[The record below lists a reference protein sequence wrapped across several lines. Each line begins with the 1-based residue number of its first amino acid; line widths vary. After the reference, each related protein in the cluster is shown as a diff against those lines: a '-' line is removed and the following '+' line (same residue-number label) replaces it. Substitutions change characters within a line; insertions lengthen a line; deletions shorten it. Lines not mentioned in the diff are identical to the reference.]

1 MSLFGNLYIGNSGL
15 QTSQNA
21 LNTVAHNLTN
31 VDTVG
36 YTRQQVAQSDRTYNT
51 ISVNASIVSNKQTG
65 LGVYYSETRQV
76 RDYFLDQTY
85 REENGRLSFY
95 NVTYTTFKEVEN
107 TLGELDGES
116 FNDSL
121 TNFWESIEE
130 LAKEPSSSVKQGLFI
145 QRANQFLERAKAVYT
160 DLSDLQ
166 DNLNE
171 KVKTDIDR
179 VNEISKRLFDLN
191 NSILKIECAGVE
203 RANDL
208 RDERNSLLDELGG
221 LMNISYKEDVD
232 GAVMVK
238 AEGHA
243 LVTRGA
249 SYDIALYQDPNN
261 GLYTPYWKMD
271 ARLDEAGIPDISNC
285 KVYDLTL
292 PISTARNTDVGS
304 IKAELLARGDTRAN
318 YTYLDR
324 PDYNQTTAQSVIM
337 NVQAEFDSLIHSIVT
352 KVNEV
357 FASVADKDNGYMVDK
372 DGNPLQI
379 FQKIASDG
387 YDATGNFIAEDPT
400 EEKGTTLYTV
410 ANLTINEDLMKEATL
425 IGLVKPDQSE
435 DFELIK
441 QLQDV
446 FTAEEYV
453 LNPNVV
459 TKTNL
464 IDFYS
469 NLVSQIGSSGSVFKS
484 VYTNQET
491 TVNSTEFARQQVVGV
506 SDDEELNNM
515 IKFQNAYNANSR
527 FINAINEMIEHII
540 NTLGA

>member
-1 MSLFGNLYIGNSGL
+1 MSLFGNLYVGNSGL

-31 VDTVG
+31 VDTKG

-51 ISVNASIVSNKQTG
+51 ISINASIVSNKQTG
-65 LGVYYSETRQV
+65 LGTYYSETRQV

-95 NVTYTTFKEVEN
+95 NLTYNTFKEVEN

-121 TNFWESIEE
+121 SQFWESIEE

-145 QRANQFLERAKAVYT
+145 QRASQFLTRAKAVYT
-160 DLSDLQ
+160 DLSQMQ
-166 DNLNE
+166 DNLNKE
-171 KVKTDIDR
+171 VKDDIDR
-179 VNEISKRLFDLN
+179 VNEISKRIYELN
-191 NSILKIECAGVE
+191 NNILKIECAGVE
-203 RANDL
+203 QANDL
-208 RDERNSLLDELGG
+208 RDERNALLDELGG

-232 GAVMVK
+232 GAVMIK

-249 SYDIALYQDPNN
+249 YYDMALFADPSN
-261 GLYTPYWKMD
+261 GLYTPYWRQD
-271 ARLDEAGIPDISNC
+271 AGFDEAGNPDLTNC
-285 KVYDLTL
+285 RVFDLTL
-292 PISTARNTDVGS
+292 PISTARNTDIGG
-304 IKAELLARGDTRAN
+304 IKAELLARGDSRAN
-318 YTYLDR
+318 YTYLDK

-337 NVQAEFDSLIHSIVT
+337 NVQAEFDSLIHSVVT

-357 FASVADKDNGYMVDK
+357 FAQSADKDNGYLVDK
-372 DGNPLQI
+372 NGNPIQI

-387 YDATGNFIAEDPT
+387 YDAAGNYIAEDPT

-410 ANLTINEDLMKEATL
+410 ANLTINPDLMKQATL
-425 IGLVKPDQSE
+425 IGLVKPDQKE

-441 QLQDV
+441 KLQDV
-446 FTAEEYV
+446 FTTEDYV

-484 VYTNQET
+484 VYNNQET

-527 FINAINEMIEHII
+527 FINTVNEMIEHII
-540 NTLGA
+540 NTLAV

>member
-1 MSLFGNLYIGNSGL
+1 MSLFGNLYVGNSGL

-65 LGVYYSETRQV
+65 LGVFYSETRQV

-95 NVTYTTFKEVEN
+95 NVTYTTFKEVED

-179 VNEISKRLFDLN
+179 VNEISKRIFDLN
-191 NSILKIECAGVE
+191 NNILKIECAGVE

-208 RDERNSLLDELGG
+208 RDERNALLDELGG

-304 IKAELLARGDTRAN
+304 IKAELLARGDSRAN

-425 IGLVKPDQSE
+425 IGLIKPDQSE

-540 NTLGA
+540 NTLGT

>member
-1 MSLFGNLYIGNSGL
+1 MSLFGNLYVGNSGL

-31 VDTVG
+31 VDTKG

-51 ISVNASIVSNKQTG
+51 ISINASIVSNKQTG
-65 LGVYYSETRQV
+65 LGTYYSETRQV

-95 NVTYTTFKEVEN
+95 NLTYNTFKEVEN

-121 TNFWESIEE
+121 TQFWESIEE
-130 LAKEPSSSVKQGLFI
+130 LAKEPSSSVKQGLFV
-145 QRANQFLERAKAVYT
+145 QRANQFLNRAKAVYT
-160 DLSDLQ
+160 DLSQLQ
-166 DNLNE
+166 DNLN
-171 KVKTDIDR
+171 KQVKEDVDR
-179 VNEISKRLFDLN
+179 VNEISKRIYELN
-191 NSILKIECAGVE
+191 NNILKIECAGIE
-203 RANDL
+203 QANDL
-208 RDERNSLLDELGG
+208 RDERNALLDELGG

-232 GAVMVK
+232 GAVVIK

-249 SYDIALYQDPNN
+249 YYDMALYADPSN
-261 GLYTPYWKMD
+261 GLYTPYWRQD
-271 ARLDEAGIPDISNC
+271 ARFDEAGNPDLTNC
-285 KVYDLTL
+285 KVFDLTQ
-292 PISTARNTDVGS
+292 PISTARNTDVGG
-304 IKAELLARGDTRAN
+304 IKAELLARGDSRAN
-318 YTYLDR
+318 YTYLDK

-337 NVQAEFDSLIHSIVT
+337 NVQAEFDSLIHSVVT

-357 FASVADKDNGYMVDK
+357 FAQSADKDNGYLVDK
-372 DGNPLQI
+372 NGNPLQI

-387 YDATGNFIAEDPT
+387 YDAAGNYIAEDPN

-410 ANLTINEDLMKEATL
+410 ANLTINSDLMKQATL
-425 IGLVKPDQSE
+425 IGLVKPDQKE

-441 QLQDV
+441 KLQDI
-446 FTAEEYV
+446 FTTEDYV
-453 LNPNVV
+453 LNPNTV

-484 VYTNQET
+484 VYNNQET

-506 SDDEELNNM
+506 SDEEELNNM

-527 FINAINEMIEHII
+527 FINTVNEMIEHII
-540 NTLGA
+540 NTLAV

>member
-1 MSLFGNLYIGNSGL
+1 MSLFGNLYVGNSGL

-31 VDTVG
+31 VDTKG

-51 ISVNASIVSNKQTG
+51 ISINASIVSNKQTG
-65 LGVYYSETRQV
+65 LGTYYSETRQV

-95 NVTYTTFKEVEN
+95 NLTYNTFKEVEN

-116 FNDSL
+116 LNDSL
-121 TNFWESIEE
+121 TQFWESIEE
-130 LAKEPSSSVKQGLFI
+130 LAKEPSSSVKQGLFV
-145 QRANQFLERAKAVYT
+145 QRANQFLNRAKAVYT
-160 DLSDLQ
+160 DLSQLQ
-166 DNLNE
+166 DNLN
-171 KVKTDIDR
+171 KQVKEDVDR
-179 VNEISKRLFDLN
+179 VNEISKRIYELN
-191 NSILKIECAGVE
+191 NNILKIECAGIE
-203 RANDL
+203 QANDL
-208 RDERNSLLDELGG
+208 RDERNALLDELGG

-232 GAVMVK
+232 GAVVIK

-249 SYDIALYQDPNN
+249 YYDMALYADPSN
-261 GLYTPYWKMD
+261 GLYTPYWRQD
-271 ARLDEAGIPDISNC
+271 ARFDEAGNPDLTNC
-285 KVYDLTL
+285 KVFDLTQ
-292 PISTARNTDVGS
+292 PISTARNTDVGG
-304 IKAELLARGDTRAN
+304 IKAELLARGDSRAN
-318 YTYLDR
+318 YTYLDK

-337 NVQAEFDSLIHSIVT
+337 NVQAEFDSLIHSVVT

-357 FASVADKDNGYMVDK
+357 FAQSADKDNGYLVDK
-372 DGNPLQI
+372 NGNPLQI

-387 YDATGNFIAEDPT
+387 YDAAGNYIAEDPN
-400 EEKGTTLYTV
+400 EEIGTTLYTV
-410 ANLTINEDLMKEATL
+410 ANLTINSDLMKQATL
-425 IGLVKPDQSE
+425 IGLVKPDQKE

-441 QLQDV
+441 KLQDV
-446 FTAEEYV
+446 FTTEDYV
-453 LNPNVV
+453 LNPNTV

-484 VYTNQET
+484 VYNNQET

-506 SDDEELNNM
+506 SDEEELNNM

-527 FINAINEMIEHII
+527 FINTVNEMIEHII
-540 NTLGA
+540 NTLAV

>member
-1 MSLFGNLYIGNSGL
+1 MSLFGNLYVGNSGL

-31 VDTVG
+31 VDTKG

-51 ISVNASIVSNKQTG
+51 ISINASIVSNKQTG
-65 LGVYYSETRQV
+65 LGTYYSETRQV

-95 NVTYTTFKEVEN
+95 NLTYNTFKEVEN

-121 TNFWESIEE
+121 TQFWESIEE
-130 LAKEPSSSVKQGLFI
+130 LAKEPSSSVKQGLFV
-145 QRANQFLERAKAVYT
+145 QRANQFLNRAKAVYT
-160 DLSDLQ
+160 DLSQLQ
-166 DNLNE
+166 DNLN
-171 KVKTDIDR
+171 KQVKEDVDR
-179 VNEISKRLFDLN
+179 VNEISKRIYELN
-191 NSILKIECAGVE
+191 NNILKIECAGIE
-203 RANDL
+203 QANDL
-208 RDERNSLLDELGG
+208 RDERNALLDELGG

-232 GAVMVK
+232 GAVVIK

-249 SYDIALYQDPNN
+249 YYDMALYADPSN
-261 GLYTPYWKMD
+261 GLYTPYWRQD
-271 ARLDEAGIPDISNC
+271 ARFDEAGNPDLTNC
-285 KVYDLTL
+285 KVFDLTQ
-292 PISTARNTDVGS
+292 PISTARNTDVGG
-304 IKAELLARGDTRAN
+304 IKAELLARGDSRAN
-318 YTYLDR
+318 YTYLDK

-337 NVQAEFDSLIHSIVT
+337 NIQAEFDSLIHSVVT

-357 FASVADKDNGYMVDK
+357 FAQSADKDNGYLVDK
-372 DGNPLQI
+372 NGNPLQI

-387 YDATGNFIAEDPT
+387 YDAAGNYIAEDPN

-410 ANLTINEDLMKEATL
+410 ANLTINSDLMKQATL
-425 IGLVKPDQSE
+425 IGLVKPDQKE

-441 QLQDV
+441 KLQDV
-446 FTAEEYV
+446 FTTEDYV
-453 LNPNVV
+453 LNPNTV

-484 VYTNQET
+484 VYNNQET

-506 SDDEELNNM
+506 SDEEELNNM
-515 IKFQNAYNANSR
+515 IRFQNAYNANSR
-527 FINAINEMIEHII
+527 FINTVNEMIEHII
-540 NTLGA
+540 NTLAV

>member
-1 MSLFGNLYIGNSGL
+1 MSLFGNLYVGNSGL

-31 VDTVG
+31 VDTKG

-51 ISVNASIVSNKQTG
+51 ISINASIVSNKQTG
-65 LGVYYSETRQV
+65 LGIYYSETRQV
-76 RDYFLDQTY
+76 RNYFLDQTY

-95 NVTYTTFKEVEN
+95 NLTYNTFKEVEN

-121 TNFWESIEE
+121 TQFWESIEE
-130 LAKEPSSSVKQGLFI
+130 LAKEPSSSVKQGLFV
-145 QRANQFLERAKAVYT
+145 QRANQFLNRAKAVYT
-160 DLSDLQ
+160 DLSQLQ
-166 DNLNE
+166 DNLN
-171 KVKTDIDR
+171 KQVKEDVDR
-179 VNEISKRLFDLN
+179 VNEISKRIYELN
-191 NSILKIECAGVE
+191 NNILKIECAGIE
-203 RANDL
+203 QANDL
-208 RDERNSLLDELGG
+208 RDERNALLDELGG

-232 GAVMVK
+232 GAVVIK

-249 SYDIALYQDPNN
+249 YYDMALYADPSN
-261 GLYTPYWKMD
+261 GLYTPYWRQD
-271 ARLDEAGIPDISNC
+271 ARFDEAGNPDLTNC
-285 KVYDLTL
+285 KVFDLTQ
-292 PISTARNTDVGS
+292 PISTARNTDVGG
-304 IKAELLARGDTRAN
+304 IKAELLARGDSRAN
-318 YTYLDR
+318 YTYLDK

-337 NVQAEFDSLIHSIVT
+337 NVQAEFDSLIHSVVT

-357 FASVADKDNGYMVDK
+357 FAQSADKDNGYLVDK
-372 DGNPLQI
+372 NGNPLQI

-387 YDATGNFIAEDPT
+387 YDAAGNYIAEDPN

-410 ANLTINEDLMKEATL
+410 ANLTINSDLMKQATL
-425 IGLVKPDQSE
+425 IGLVKPDQKE

-441 QLQDV
+441 KLQDV
-446 FTAEEYV
+446 FTTEDYV
-453 LNPNVV
+453 LNPNTV

-484 VYTNQET
+484 VYNNQET

-506 SDDEELNNM
+506 SDEEELNNM

-527 FINAINEMIEHII
+527 FINTVNEMIEHII
-540 NTLGA
+540 NTLAV

>member
-425 IGLVKPDQSE
+425 IGLVKPDQS
-435 DFELIK
+435 
-441 QLQDV
+441 
-446 FTAEEYV
+446 
-453 LNPNVV
+453 
-459 TKTNL
+459 
-464 IDFYS
+464 
-469 NLVSQIGSSGSVFKS
+469 
-484 VYTNQET
+484 
-491 TVNSTEFARQQVVGV
+491 
-506 SDDEELNNM
+506 
-515 IKFQNAYNANSR
+515 
-527 FINAINEMIEHII
+527 
-540 NTLGA
+540 

>member
-1 MSLFGNLYIGNSGL
+1 MSLFGNLYVGNSGL

-31 VDTVG
+31 VDTKG

-51 ISVNASIVSNKQTG
+51 ISINASIVSNKQTG
-65 LGVYYSETRQV
+65 LGTYYSETRQV

-95 NVTYTTFKEVEN
+95 NLTYNTFKEVEN

-121 TNFWESIEE
+121 TQFWESIEE
-130 LAKEPSSSVKQGLFI
+130 LAKEPSSSVKQGLFV
-145 QRANQFLERAKAVYT
+145 QRANQFLNRAKAVYT
-160 DLSDLQ
+160 DLSQLQ
-166 DNLNE
+166 DNLN
-171 KVKTDIDR
+171 KQVKEDVDR
-179 VNEISKRLFDLN
+179 VNEISKRIYELN
-191 NSILKIECAGVE
+191 QNILKIECAGIE
-203 RANDL
+203 QANDL
-208 RDERNSLLDELGG
+208 RDERNALLDELGG

-232 GAVMVK
+232 GAVVIK

-249 SYDIALYQDPNN
+249 YYDMALYADPSN
-261 GLYTPYWKMD
+261 GLYTPYWRQD
-271 ARLDEAGIPDISNC
+271 ARFDEAGNPDLTNC
-285 KVYDLTL
+285 KVFDLTQ
-292 PISTARNTDVGS
+292 PISTARNTDVGG
-304 IKAELLARGDTRAN
+304 IKAELLARGDSRAN
-318 YTYLDR
+318 YTYLDK

-337 NVQAEFDSLIHSIVT
+337 NVQAEFDSLIHSVVT

-357 FASVADKDNGYMVDK
+357 FAQSADKDNGYLVDK
-372 DGNPLQI
+372 NGNPLQI

-387 YDATGNFIAEDPT
+387 YDAAGNYIAEDPN

-410 ANLTINEDLMKEATL
+410 ANLTINSDLMKQATL
-425 IGLVKPDQSE
+425 IGLVKPDQKE

-441 QLQDV
+441 KLQDV
-446 FTAEEYV
+446 FTTEDYV
-453 LNPNVV
+453 LNPNTV

-484 VYTNQET
+484 VYNNQET

-506 SDDEELNNM
+506 SDEEELNNM

-527 FINAINEMIEHII
+527 FINTVNEMIEHII
-540 NTLGA
+540 NTLAV

>member
-65 LGVYYSETRQV
+65 LGVFYSETRQV

-95 NVTYTTFKEVEN
+95 NVTYTTFKEVED

-191 NSILKIECAGVE
+191 NSILKMM
-203 RANDL
+203 
-208 RDERNSLLDELGG
+208 S
-221 LMNISYKEDVD
+221 
-232 GAVMVK
+232 VM
-238 AEGHA
+238 
-243 LVTRGA
+243 
-249 SYDIALYQDPNN
+249 
-261 GLYTPYWKMD
+261 
-271 ARLDEAGIPDISNC
+271 
-285 KVYDLTL
+285 
-292 PISTARNTDVGS
+292 
-304 IKAELLARGDTRAN
+304 
-318 YTYLDR
+318 
-324 PDYNQTTAQSVIM
+324 
-337 NVQAEFDSLIHSIVT
+337 F
-352 KVNEV
+352 
-357 FASVADKDNGYMVDK
+357 
-372 DGNPLQI
+372 
-379 FQKIASDG
+379 
-387 YDATGNFIAEDPT
+387 
-400 EEKGTTLYTV
+400 
-410 ANLTINEDLMKEATL
+410 
-425 IGLVKPDQSE
+425 
-435 DFELIK
+435 
-441 QLQDV
+441 
-446 FTAEEYV
+446 
-453 LNPNVV
+453 
-459 TKTNL
+459 
-464 IDFYS
+464 
-469 NLVSQIGSSGSVFKS
+469 
-484 VYTNQET
+484 
-491 TVNSTEFARQQVVGV
+491 
-506 SDDEELNNM
+506 
-515 IKFQNAYNANSR
+515 
-527 FINAINEMIEHII
+527 
-540 NTLGA
+540 

>member
-1 MSLFGNLYIGNSGL
+1 MSLFGNLYVGNSGL

-31 VDTVG
+31 VDTKG

-51 ISVNASIVSNKQTG
+51 ISINASIVSNKQTG
-65 LGVYYSETRQV
+65 LGTYYSETRQV

-95 NVTYTTFKEVEN
+95 NLTYNTFKEVEN

-121 TNFWESIEE
+121 TQFWESIEE
-130 LAKEPSSSVKQGLFI
+130 LAKEPSSSVKQGLFV
-145 QRANQFLERAKAVYT
+145 QRANQFLNRAKAVYT
-160 DLSDLQ
+160 DLSQLQ
-166 DNLNE
+166 DNLN
-171 KVKTDIDR
+171 KQVKKDVDR
-179 VNEISKRLFDLN
+179 VNEISKRIYELN
-191 NSILKIECAGVE
+191 NNILKIECAGIE
-203 RANDL
+203 QANDL
-208 RDERNSLLDELGG
+208 RDERNALLDELGG

-232 GAVMVK
+232 GAVMIK

-249 SYDIALYQDPNN
+249 YYDMALYADPNN
-261 GLYTPYWKMD
+261 GLYTPYWRQD
-271 ARLDEAGIPDISNC
+271 AKFDEAGNPDLTNC
-285 KVYDLTL
+285 KVFDLTL
-292 PISTARNTDVGS
+292 PISTARNTDVGG
-304 IKAELLARGDTRAN
+304 IKAELLARGDSRAN
-318 YTYLDR
+318 YTYLDKA
-324 PDYNQTTAQSVIM
+324 DYNQTTAQSVIM
-337 NVQAEFDSLIHSIVT
+337 NIQAEFDSLIHSVVT

-357 FASVADKDNGYMVDK
+357 FAQSADKDNGYLVDK
-372 DGNPLQI
+372 NGNPLQI

-387 YDATGNFIAEDPT
+387 YDAAGNYIAEDPN

-410 ANLTINEDLMKEATL
+410 ANLTINSDLMKQATL
-425 IGLVKPDQSE
+425 IGLVKPDQKE

-441 QLQDV
+441 KLQDV
-446 FTAEEYV
+446 FTTEDYV
-453 LNPNVV
+453 LNPNTV

-484 VYTNQET
+484 VYNNQET

-506 SDDEELNNM
+506 SDEEELNNM

-527 FINAINEMIEHII
+527 FINTVNEMIEHII
-540 NTLGA
+540 NTLAV

>member
-1 MSLFGNLYIGNSGL
+1 MSLFGNLYVGNSGL

-31 VDTVG
+31 VDTKG

-51 ISVNASIVSNKQTG
+51 ISINASIVSNKQTG
-65 LGVYYSETRQV
+65 LGTYYSETRQV

-95 NVTYTTFKEVEN
+95 NLTYNTFKEVEN

-121 TNFWESIEE
+121 TQFWESIEE
-130 LAKEPSSSVKQGLFI
+130 LAKEPSSSVKQGLFV
-145 QRANQFLERAKAVYT
+145 QRANQFLNRAKAVYT
-160 DLSDLQ
+160 DLSQLQ
-166 DNLNE
+166 DNLN
-171 KVKTDIDR
+171 KQVKEDVDR
-179 VNEISKRLFDLN
+179 VNEISKRIYELN
-191 NSILKIECAGVE
+191 NNILKIECAGIE
-203 RANDL
+203 QANDL
-208 RDERNSLLDELGG
+208 RDERNALLDELGG

-232 GAVMVK
+232 GAVVIK

-249 SYDIALYQDPNN
+249 YYDMALYADPSN
-261 GLYTPYWKMD
+261 GLYTPYWRQD
-271 ARLDEAGIPDISNC
+271 ARFDEAGNPDLTNC
-285 KVYDLTL
+285 KVFDLTQ
-292 PISTARNTDVGS
+292 PISTARNTDVGG
-304 IKAELLARGDTRAN
+304 IKAELLARGDSRAN
-318 YTYLDR
+318 YTYLDK

-337 NVQAEFDSLIHSIVT
+337 NVQAEFDSLIHSVVT

-357 FASVADKDNGYMVDK
+357 FAQSADKDNGYLVDK
-372 DGNPLQI
+372 NGNPLQI

-387 YDATGNFIAEDPT
+387 YDAAGNYIAEDPN

-410 ANLTINEDLMKEATL
+410 ANLTINSDLMKQATL
-425 IGLVKPDQSE
+425 IGLVKPDQKE

-441 QLQDV
+441 KLQDV
-446 FTAEEYV
+446 FTTEDYV
-453 LNPNVV
+453 LNPNTV

-484 VYTNQET
+484 VYNNQET

-506 SDDEELNNM
+506 SDEEELNNM

-527 FINAINEMIEHII
+527 FINTVNEMIEHII
-540 NTLGA
+540 NTLAV

>member
-1 MSLFGNLYIGNSGL
+1 MSLFGNLYVGNSGL

-31 VDTVG
+31 VDTKG

-51 ISVNASIVSNKQTG
+51 ISINASIVSNKQTG
-65 LGVYYSETRQV
+65 LGTYYSETRQV

-95 NVTYTTFKEVEN
+95 NLTYNTFKEVEN

-121 TNFWESIEE
+121 TQFWESIEE
-130 LAKEPSSSVKQGLFI
+130 LAKEPSSSVKQGLFV
-145 QRANQFLERAKAVYT
+145 QRANQFLNRAKAVYT
-160 DLSDLQ
+160 DLSQLQ
-166 DNLNE
+166 DNLN
-171 KVKTDIDR
+171 KQVKEDVDR
-179 VNEISKRLFDLN
+179 VNEISKRIYELN
-191 NSILKIECAGVE
+191 NNILKIECAGIE
-203 RANDL
+203 QANDL
-208 RDERNSLLDELGG
+208 RDERNALLDELGG

-232 GAVMVK
+232 GAVVIK

-249 SYDIALYQDPNN
+249 YYDMALYADPSN
-261 GLYTPYWKMD
+261 GLYTPYWRQD
-271 ARLDEAGIPDISNC
+271 ARFDEAGNPDLTNC
-285 KVYDLTL
+285 KVFDLTQ
-292 PISTARNTDVGS
+292 PISTARNTDVGG
-304 IKAELLARGDTRAN
+304 IKAELLARGDSRAN
-318 YTYLDR
+318 YTYLDK

-337 NVQAEFDSLIHSIVT
+337 NIQAEFDSLIHSVVT

-357 FASVADKDNGYMVDK
+357 FAQSADKDNGYLVDK
-372 DGNPLQI
+372 NGNPLQI

-387 YDATGNFIAEDPT
+387 YDAAGNYIAEDPN

-410 ANLTINEDLMKEATL
+410 ANLTINSDLMKQATL
-425 IGLVKPDQSE
+425 IGLVKPDQKE

-441 QLQDV
+441 KLQDV
-446 FTAEEYV
+446 FTTEDYV
-453 LNPNVV
+453 LNPNTV

-484 VYTNQET
+484 VYNNQET

-506 SDDEELNNM
+506 SDEEELNNM

-527 FINAINEMIEHII
+527 FINTVNEMIEHII
-540 NTLGA
+540 NTLAV

>member
-387 YDATGNFIAEDPT
+387 YDATGNYIAEDPT

-540 NTLGA
+540 NTLGT

>member
-1 MSLFGNLYIGNSGL
+1 MSLFGNLYVGNSGL

-31 VDTVG
+31 VDTKG

-51 ISVNASIVSNKQTG
+51 ISINASIVSNKQTG
-65 LGVYYSETRQV
+65 LGTYYSETRQV

-95 NVTYTTFKEVEN
+95 NLTYNTFKEVEN

-121 TNFWESIEE
+121 TQFWESIEE
-130 LAKEPSSSVKQGLFI
+130 LAKEPSSSVKQGLFV
-145 QRANQFLERAKAVYT
+145 QRANQFLNRAKAVYT
-160 DLSDLQ
+160 DLSQLQ
-166 DNLNE
+166 DNLNKQVRE
-171 KVKTDIDR
+171 DVDR
-179 VNEISKRLFDLN
+179 VNEISKRIYELN
-191 NSILKIECAGVE
+191 NNILKIECAGIE
-203 RANDL
+203 QANDL
-208 RDERNSLLDELGG
+208 RDERNALLDELGG

-232 GAVMVK
+232 GAVVIK

-249 SYDIALYQDPNN
+249 YYDMALYADPSN
-261 GLYTPYWKMD
+261 GLYTPYWRQD
-271 ARLDEAGIPDISNC
+271 ARFDEAGNPDLTNC
-285 KVYDLTL
+285 KVFDLTQ
-292 PISTARNTDVGS
+292 PISTARNTDVGG
-304 IKAELLARGDTRAN
+304 IKAELLARGDSRAN
-318 YTYLDR
+318 YTYLDK

-337 NVQAEFDSLIHSIVT
+337 NVQAEFDSLIHSVVT

-357 FASVADKDNGYMVDK
+357 FAQSADKDNGYLVDK
-372 DGNPLQI
+372 NGNPLQI

-387 YDATGNFIAEDPT
+387 YDAAGNYIAEDPN

-410 ANLTINEDLMKEATL
+410 ANLTINSDLMKQATL
-425 IGLVKPDQSE
+425 IGLVKPDQKE

-441 QLQDV
+441 KLQDV
-446 FTAEEYV
+446 FTTEDYV
-453 LNPNVV
+453 LNPNTV

-484 VYTNQET
+484 VYNNQET

-506 SDDEELNNM
+506 SDEEELNNM

-527 FINAINEMIEHII
+527 FINTVNEMIEHII
-540 NTLGA
+540 NTLAV

>member
-1 MSLFGNLYIGNSGL
+1 MSLFGNLYVGNSGL

-31 VDTVG
+31 VDTKG

-51 ISVNASIVSNKQTG
+51 ISINASIVSNKQTG
-65 LGVYYSETRQV
+65 LGTYYSETRQV

-95 NVTYTTFKEVEN
+95 NLTYNTFKEVEN

-121 TNFWESIEE
+121 TQFWESIEE
-130 LAKEPSSSVKQGLFI
+130 LAKEPSSSVKQGLFV
-145 QRANQFLERAKAVYT
+145 QRANQFLNRAKAVYT
-160 DLSDLQ
+160 DLSQLQ
-166 DNLNE
+166 DNLNKQVE
-171 KVKTDIDR
+171 EDVDR
-179 VNEISKRLFDLN
+179 VNEISKRIYELN
-191 NSILKIECAGVE
+191 NNILKIECAGIE
-203 RANDL
+203 QANDL
-208 RDERNSLLDELGG
+208 RDERNALLDELGG

-232 GAVMVK
+232 GAVVIK

-249 SYDIALYQDPNN
+249 YYDMALYADPSN
-261 GLYTPYWKMD
+261 GLYTPYWRQD
-271 ARLDEAGIPDISNC
+271 ARFDEAGNPDLTNC
-285 KVYDLTL
+285 KVFDLTQ
-292 PISTARNTDVGS
+292 PISTARNTDVGG
-304 IKAELLARGDTRAN
+304 IKAELLARGDSRAN
-318 YTYLDR
+318 YTYLDK

-337 NVQAEFDSLIHSIVT
+337 NVQAEFDFLIHSVVT

-357 FASVADKDNGYMVDK
+357 FAQSADKDNGYLVDK
-372 DGNPLQI
+372 NGNPLQI

-387 YDATGNFIAEDPT
+387 YDAAGNYIAEDPN

-410 ANLTINEDLMKEATL
+410 ANLTINSDLMKQATL
-425 IGLVKPDQSE
+425 IGLVKPDQKE

-441 QLQDV
+441 KLQDV
-446 FTAEEYV
+446 FTTEDYV
-453 LNPNVV
+453 LNPNTV

-484 VYTNQET
+484 VYNNQET

-506 SDDEELNNM
+506 SDEEELNNM

-527 FINAINEMIEHII
+527 FINTVNEMIEHII
-540 NTLGA
+540 NTLAV

>member
-261 GLYTPYWKMD
+261 GLYAPYWKMD

-387 YDATGNFIAEDPT
+387 YDATGNYIAEDPT

-540 NTLGA
+540 NTLGT

>member
-1 MSLFGNLYIGNSGL
+1 MSLFGNLYVGNSGL

-31 VDTVG
+31 VDTKG

-51 ISVNASIVSNKQTG
+51 ISINASIVSNKQTG
-65 LGVYYSETRQV
+65 LGTYYSETRQV

-95 NVTYTTFKEVEN
+95 NLTYNTFKEVEN

-121 TNFWESIEE
+121 TQFWESIEE
-130 LAKEPSSSVKQGLFI
+130 LAKEPSSSVKQGLFV
-145 QRANQFLERAKAVYT
+145 QRANQFLNRAKAVYT
-160 DLSDLQ
+160 DLSQLQ
-166 DNLNE
+166 DNLN
-171 KVKTDIDR
+171 KQVKEDVDR
-179 VNEISKRLFDLN
+179 VNEISKRIYELN
-191 NSILKIECAGVE
+191 NNILKIECAGIE
-203 RANDL
+203 QANDL
-208 RDERNSLLDELGG
+208 RDERNALLDELGG

-232 GAVMVK
+232 GAVVIK

-249 SYDIALYQDPNN
+249 YYDMALYADPSN
-261 GLYTPYWKMD
+261 GLYTPYWRQD
-271 ARLDEAGIPDISNC
+271 ARFDEAGNPDLTNC
-285 KVYDLTL
+285 KVFDLTQ
-292 PISTARNTDVGS
+292 PISTARNTDVGG
-304 IKAELLARGDTRAN
+304 IKAELLARGDSRAN
-318 YTYLDR
+318 YTYLDK

-337 NVQAEFDSLIHSIVT
+337 NVQAEFDSLIHSVVT

-357 FASVADKDNGYMVDK
+357 FAQSADKDNGYLVDK
-372 DGNPLQI
+372 NGNPLQI

-387 YDATGNFIAEDPT
+387 YDAAGNYIAEDPN

-410 ANLTINEDLMKEATL
+410 ANLTINSDLMKQATL
-425 IGLVKPDQSE
+425 IGLVKPDQKE

-441 QLQDV
+441 KLQDV
-446 FTAEEYV
+446 FTTEDYV
-453 LNPNVV
+453 LNPNTV

-484 VYTNQET
+484 VYNNQET

-506 SDDEELNNM
+506 SDEEELNNM
-515 IKFQNAYNANSR
+515 IRFQNAYNANSR
-527 FINAINEMIEHII
+527 FINTVNEMIEHII
-540 NTLGA
+540 NTLAV

>member
-1 MSLFGNLYIGNSGL
+1 MSLFGNLYVGNSGL

-31 VDTVG
+31 VDTKG

-51 ISVNASIVSNKQTG
+51 ISINASIVSNKQTG
-65 LGVYYSETRQV
+65 LGTYYSETRQV

-95 NVTYTTFKEVEN
+95 NLTYNTFKEVEN

-121 TNFWESIEE
+121 TQFWESIEE
-130 LAKEPSSSVKQGLFI
+130 LAKEPSSSVKQGLFV
-145 QRANQFLERAKAVYT
+145 QRANQFLNRAKAVYT
-160 DLSDLQ
+160 DLSQLQ
-166 DNLNE
+166 DNLN
-171 KVKTDIDR
+171 KQVKEDVDR
-179 VNEISKRLFDLN
+179 VNEISKRIYELN
-191 NSILKIECAGVE
+191 NNILKIECAGIE
-203 RANDL
+203 QANDL
-208 RDERNSLLDELGG
+208 RDERNALLDELGG

-232 GAVMVK
+232 GAVMIK

-249 SYDIALYQDPNN
+249 YYDMAMYTDPSN
-261 GLYTPYWKMD
+261 GLYTPYWRQD
-271 ARLDEAGIPDISNC
+271 ARFDEAGNPDLTNC
-285 KVYDLTL
+285 KVFDLTQ
-292 PISTARNTDVGS
+292 PISTARNTDVGG
-304 IKAELLARGDTRAN
+304 IKAELLARGDSRAN
-318 YTYLDR
+318 YTYLDK

-337 NVQAEFDSLIHSIVT
+337 NIQAEFDSLIHSVVT

-357 FASVADKDNGYMVDK
+357 FAQSADKDNGYLVDK
-372 DGNPLQI
+372 NGNPLQI

-387 YDATGNFIAEDPT
+387 YDAAGNYIAEDPN

-410 ANLTINEDLMKEATL
+410 ANLTINSDLMKQATL
-425 IGLVKPDQSE
+425 IGLVKPDQKE

-441 QLQDV
+441 KLQDV
-446 FTAEEYV
+446 FTTEDYV
-453 LNPNVV
+453 LNPNTV

-484 VYTNQET
+484 VYNNQET

-506 SDDEELNNM
+506 SDEEELNNM

-527 FINAINEMIEHII
+527 FINTVNEMIEHII
-540 NTLGA
+540 NTLAV

>member
-1 MSLFGNLYIGNSGL
+1 MSLFGNLYVGNSGL

-21 LNTVAHNLTN
+21 LNTVAHNLSN
-31 VDTVG
+31 VDTKG

-65 LGVYYSETRQV
+65 LGVYFSETRQV

-95 NVTYTTFKEVEN
+95 NVTYSSFKEVED

-121 TNFWESIEE
+121 GNLWESIEE
-130 LAKEPSSSVKQGLFI
+130 LAKEPSSSVKQGLFV
-145 QRANQFLERAKAVYT
+145 QRANQFLERSKAVYT
-160 DLSDLQ
+160 DLCDLQ
-166 DNLNE
+166 NNLNQ
-171 KVKTDIDR
+171 KVQTDINR
-179 VNEISKRLFDLN
+179 VNEIANRLFDLN
-191 NSILKIECAGVE
+191 NNILKIECAGVE

-208 RDERNSLLDELGG
+208 RDERNLLLDELGG
-221 LMNISYKEDVD
+221 LMNISYKEDID

-249 SYDIALYQDPNN
+249 AYEIGLYQEPNTKF
-261 GLYTPYWKMD
+261 YTPYWVMD
-271 ARLDEAGIPDISNC
+271 ARVDEDGNPDLTNSS
-285 KVYDLTL
+285 VFDLTL

-304 IKAELLARGDTRAN
+304 VKAELLARGDARAN
-318 YTYLDR
+318 YTFLDK
-324 PDYNQTTAQSVIM
+324 PDYNQTTAQSVLM

-352 KVNEV
+352 EVNKVFE
-357 FASVADKDNGYMVDK
+357 SVADKDNGYMVDGN
-372 DGNPLQI
+372 GNPLQL
-379 FQKIASDG
+379 FKKVSSDG
-387 YDATGNFIAEDPT
+387 YDEFGNFIPEDPN

-410 ANLTINEDLMKEATL
+410 SNIVVNEDLMKEATL
-425 IGLVKPDQSE
+425 LGFIKPDKSE
-435 DFELIK
+435 DFEAIK
-441 QLQDV
+441 KLQDV
-446 FTAEEYV
+446 LHNENYV
-453 LNPNVV
+453 LNPNVT
-459 TKTNL
+459 TKSNL

-491 TVNSTEFARQQVVGV
+491 TVSSTEFARQQVVGI
-506 SDDEELNNM
+506 SDDEELSNM

-527 FINAINEMIEHII
+527 FINVINEMIEHII
-540 NTLGA
+540 STLGR

>member
-1 MSLFGNLYIGNSGL
+1 MSLFGNLYVGNSGL

-31 VDTVG
+31 VDTKG

-51 ISVNASIVSNKQTG
+51 ISINASIVSNKQTG
-65 LGVYYSETRQV
+65 LGTYYSETRQV

-95 NVTYTTFKEVEN
+95 NLTYNTFKEVEN

-121 TNFWESIEE
+121 TQFWESIEE
-130 LAKEPSSSVKQGLFI
+130 LAKEPSSSVKQGLFV
-145 QRANQFLERAKAVYT
+145 QRANQFLNRAKAVYT
-160 DLSDLQ
+160 DLSQLQ
-166 DNLNE
+166 DNLN
-171 KVKTDIDR
+171 KQVKEDVDR
-179 VNEISKRLFDLN
+179 VNEISKRIYELN
-191 NSILKIECAGVE
+191 NNILKIECAGIE
-203 RANDL
+203 QANDL
-208 RDERNSLLDELGG
+208 RDERNALLDELGG

-232 GAVMVK
+232 GAVVIK

-249 SYDIALYQDPNN
+249 YYDMALYADSSN
-261 GLYTPYWKMD
+261 GLYTPYWRQD
-271 ARLDEAGIPDISNC
+271 ARFDEAGNPDLTNC
-285 KVYDLTL
+285 KVFDLTQ
-292 PISTARNTDVGS
+292 PISTARNTDVGG
-304 IKAELLARGDTRAN
+304 IKAELLARGDSRAN
-318 YTYLDR
+318 YTYLDK

-337 NVQAEFDSLIHSIVT
+337 NVQAEFDSLIHSVVT

-357 FASVADKDNGYMVDK
+357 FAQSADKDNGYLVDK
-372 DGNPLQI
+372 NGNPLQI

-387 YDATGNFIAEDPT
+387 YDAAGNYIAEDPN

-410 ANLTINEDLMKEATL
+410 ANLTINSDLMKQATL
-425 IGLVKPDQSE
+425 IGLVKPDQKE

-441 QLQDV
+441 KLQDV
-446 FTAEEYV
+446 FTTEDYV
-453 LNPNVV
+453 LNPNTV

-484 VYTNQET
+484 VYNNQET

-506 SDDEELNNM
+506 SDEEELNNM

-527 FINAINEMIEHII
+527 FINTVNEMIEHII
-540 NTLGA
+540 NTLAV